1 MSRSWIAIETMGLN
15 TWYSDNS
22 VSFKSLSISGIFKNV
37 SILRSAHCLC
47 LVCAWTPW
55 LPSTAQNRCIFKSTT
70 NKSMLLLS
78 LHQLFRPNVYLLQV
92 GKHTH
97 NTNIVTST
105 WYCKKKMSWI
115 FFNFQIFT
123 TKVGLQWLL
132 ETEMWNTKE
141 ISKQFLKKI
150 WIIFT
155 SQEDKAYRRVCQNK
169 IIKLL

>member
-1 MSRSWIAIETMGLN
+1 MQWVSRSWIAIETMGLN

-55 LPSTAQNRCIFKSTT
+55 LPSTAQNRSIFKSTT
-70 NKSMLLLS
+70 SKSMLLLS

-92 GKHTH
+92 GIILIMLQVPHIAKRK
-97 NTNIVTST
+97 
-105 WYCKKKMSWI
+105 WAEF

-123 TKVGLQWLL
+123 PTVGLQWLL
-132 ETEMWNTKE
+132 ETEMWNTKD

-155 SQEDKAYRRVCQNK
+155 SQEDKAYRRACQNK